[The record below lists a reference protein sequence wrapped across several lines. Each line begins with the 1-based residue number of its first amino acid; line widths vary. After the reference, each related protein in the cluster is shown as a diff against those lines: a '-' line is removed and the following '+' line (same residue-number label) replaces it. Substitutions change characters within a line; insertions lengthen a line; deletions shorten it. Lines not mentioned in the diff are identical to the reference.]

1 MKINFA
7 SIDHKSNRR
16 YSEEKQRK
24 VDEKHADSF

>member
-16 YSEEKQRK
+16 YREEKQRK
-24 VDEKHADSF
+24 VDEKHADPF